1 MFSFQQSN
9 VTFIQKMRYIAVDIP
24 HILITLFIFIV
35 LNTQNRGHT
44 AALATA

>member
-24 HILITLFIFIV
+24 HILIVLFICVV
-35 LNTQNRGHT
+35 LNTQNRSYIVAR
-44 AALATA
+44 AAT